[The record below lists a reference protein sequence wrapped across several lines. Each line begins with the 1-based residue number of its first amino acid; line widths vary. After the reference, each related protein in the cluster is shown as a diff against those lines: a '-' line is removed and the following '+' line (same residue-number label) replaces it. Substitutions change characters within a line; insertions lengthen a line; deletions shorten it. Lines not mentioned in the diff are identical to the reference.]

1 MDNDSRRADAD
12 ASSAYDKKPAGKRHI
27 LQAAAFLA
35 VFLILF
41 HLLSGVLIRKTNG
54 EYDLIRSFY
63 RVEKR
68 TLDVLCLGS
77 SHAYHSFQPNDL
89 WHEYGI
95 ASCVMGT
102 PQQTIAGTYFL
113 LKEAFRYQDP
123 QVVVVETYYF
133 KSQKPFVNEARM
145 RCVADGMRPGPVK
158 REMLKELLPELTW
171 KDSLSWHIPFIAYH
185 GRWAELNN
193 ADFHQYHWSKGAI
206 LVSRIDPDVT
216 DPGLSEV
223 EPVPISDYTMGYLR
237 RILELCNEHGAR
249 LVLFAS
255 PYGTGNG
262 MDYKHFL
269 RNQAKQMGYESAAQ
283 ELGVPY
289 LYFQRDNA
297 AGVDYGSDFC
307 DATHLNSPGAEKV
320 TLALGQFLKENYPL
334 PDHRGESRYESWNED
349 YEEYLVHRLADTG
362 DAAEIE
368 DPDEDMT
375 EDI

>member
-1 MDNDSRRADAD
+1 
-12 ASSAYDKKPAGKRHI
+12 
-27 LQAAAFLA
+27 
-35 VFLILF
+35 
-41 HLLSGVLIRKTNG
+41 
-54 EYDLIRSFY
+54 
-63 RVEKR
+63 
-68 TLDVLCLGS
+68 
-77 SHAYHSFQPNDL
+77 
-89 WHEYGI
+89 
-95 ASCVMGT
+95 
-102 PQQTIAGTYFL
+102 
-113 LKEAFRYQDP
+113 
-123 QVVVVETYYF
+123 
-133 KSQKPFVNEARM
+133 
-145 RCVADGMRPGPVK
+145 
-158 REMLKELLPELTW
+158 
-171 KDSLSWHIPFIAYH
+171 
-185 GRWAELNN
+185 
-193 ADFHQYHWSKGAI
+193 
-206 LVSRIDPDVT
+206 
-216 DPGLSEV
+216 
-223 EPVPISDYTMGYLR
+223 MGYLR

-269 RNQAKQMGYESAAQ
+269 RNQAKQMGYDSAAQ